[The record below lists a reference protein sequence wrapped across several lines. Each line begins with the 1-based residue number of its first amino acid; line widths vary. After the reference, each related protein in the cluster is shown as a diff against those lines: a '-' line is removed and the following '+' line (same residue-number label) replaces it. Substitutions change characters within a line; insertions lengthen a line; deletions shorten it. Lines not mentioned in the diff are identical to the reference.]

1 MLLCCETT
9 VGLQGHNAP
18 HNAQG
23 NGPVSMVITHAP
35 EVLLLISAGSHF
47 TLSVSSFQSIFLPS
61 SLQSLFGAEREWG
74 LNNRDEATDLRWS
87 ESEPSFHPP
96 ASLNL
101 QTVKWPIRI
110 CPCSSAGHRDDG
122 RRWYLTSLT
131 HKHLLRSTDGRRSSN
146 RRSRRSQRWGH
157 GFDSLGMQL
166 MRLCKELWIKACQFS
181 LLLQYTSYQ
190 ESWEMLKAI

>member
-1 MLLCCETT
+1 MLLCFETAI
-9 VGLQGHNAP
+9 GLQGHNAP

-47 TLSVSSFQSIFLPS
+47 TLSVSSFQSIFFPS
-61 SLQSLFGAEREWG
+61 SLQSLLRADRVCEVWIIVMFIMK
-74 LNNRDEATDLRWS
+74 ATDLRWS
-87 ESEPSFHPP
+87 ESEPSFHPL

-122 RRWYLTSLT
+122 RCWYLTSLT
-131 HKHLLRSTDGRRSSN
+131 QKHRLSSTDGKRSSSRRSW
-146 RRSRRSQRWGH
+146 RSQRWGH

-166 MRLCKELWIKACQFS
+166 MRCKAV
-181 LLLQYTSYQ
+181 
-190 ESWEMLKAI
+190 